1 MSDMLQDMADYL
13 ASKVVE
19 IENIHKEL
27 YKLKEKN
34 KELEYWNK
42 TYKGII
48 NEQRALI
55 IKLKD
60 ELNKEHIKKLIEEE
74 DNLL

>member
-1 MSDMLQDMADYL
+1 MNVLNEMINYCEA
-13 ASKVVE
+13 VINE
-19 IENIHKEL
+19 IEKIQIKNSKLEKE
-27 YKLKEKN
+27 N
-34 KELEYWNK
+34 KDLMYWNK
-42 TYKGII
+42 RYKEII

-60 ELNKEHIKKLIEEE
+60 ELNKEFLKELIKEE

>member
-1 MSDMLQDMADYL
+1 MNMLQDMADYL
-13 ASKVVE
+13 ESKVVE
-19 IENIHKEL
+19 IEQINKENIN
-27 YKLKEKN
+27 LKEKN

-42 TYKGII
+42 RYKEII

-60 ELNKEHIKKLIEEE
+60 ELNKEHIKKLIE
-74 DNLL
+74 

>member
-1 MSDMLQDMADYL
+1 MNMLQDMADYL
-13 ASKVVE
+13 ASKVEE
-19 IENIHKEL
+19 IEKVHTEI

-42 TYKGII
+42 RYKEII

-60 ELNKEHIKKLIEEE
+60 ELNKEHIKQLIKEE

>member
-1 MSDMLQDMADYL
+1 MTKEVIDMNMLQDMADYL
-13 ASKVVE
+13 ESKVVE
-19 IENIHKEL
+19 IEQINKENIN
-27 YKLKEKN
+27 LKEKN

-42 TYKGII
+42 RYKEII

-60 ELNKEHIKKLIEEE
+60 ELNKEHIKKLIE
-74 DNLL
+74 